1 MKHKSKYSYEEMV
14 LTIRD
19 ILMKV
24 FPVIYFDE
32 SGLGAKVYLICP
44 FTRDSCPLRGNCVNL
59 RVDCVAYPV
68 ECEVQ

>member
-32 SGLGAKVYLICP
+32 SGLGAKVYP
-44 FTRDSCPLRGNCVNL
+44 S
-59 RVDCVAYPV
+59 RVTAVLCAATA
-68 ECEVQ
+68 